1 MSGSTLYGM
10 KNKAPR
16 PMWPWLLGGAAAIG
30 GFTWMRKKDVNVLH
44 RQSSILHPKKT
55 RLDVVDKKE

>member
-1 MSGSTLYGM
+1 M